1 MKKKVVVNK
10 YKQILISFT
19 LLTLIIILLNVNPP
33 VTGKAYYYGGSS
45 YGGSSDG
52 GSSSGGSDSSEECI
66 PIDESDFDNSFC
78 NETSN
83 DGKQCG
89 SYPGSI
95 CSDGYCKEVICYD
108 GLDNDASLDFV
119 CGDCECEDGEEDFC
133 SSDCPTESEGS
144 SGGSTGSSYYAI
156 ITTPSTLSVAEM
168 FNSLSEWVES
178 AFMIKDESL
187 IESELILG
195 MTDEELR
202 EIIEH
207 QGGWTDPSPIDELT
221 HEELINFIEDN
232 EDLKEIILETGSPGP
247 FLPTIEETVDV
258 TKSVELSTSERY
270 ISELLETRGDL
281 KNTELV
287 TTFMSSD
294 NIAANNRVQSQFY
307 QSMLNIGLSE
317 EMAQEYSAYYSQ
329 FDTQNIYAAAIRTN
343 LVGFASGSEESD
355 GIDCLD
361 SDCDL
366 QPCDDGSVCINY
378 ECVKAEYNAPAPIVF
393 EIEPAYQ
400 IQTYY
405 DFLMYLNE
413 GESLNAEEI
422 TNNYNGICDD
432 YCKSI
437 GGICGFANSGL
448 NECSSEGSENCVC
461 YNEQE

>member
-1 MKKKVVVNK
+1 
-10 YKQILISFT
+10 
-19 LLTLIIILLNVNPP
+19 
-33 VTGKAYYYGGSS
+33 
-45 YGGSSDG
+45 
-52 GSSSGGSDSSEECI
+52 
-66 PIDESDFDNSFC
+66 
-78 NETSN
+78 
-83 DGKQCG
+83 
-89 SYPGSI
+89 
-95 CSDGYCKEVICYD
+95 
-108 GLDNDASLDFV
+108 
-119 CGDCECEDGEEDFC
+119 
-133 SSDCPTESEGS
+133 
-144 SGGSTGSSYYAI
+144 
-156 ITTPSTLSVAEM
+156 
-168 FNSLSEWVES
+168 
-178 AFMIKDESL
+178 MIKDESL
-187 IESELILG
+187 IESELIAKL
-195 MTDEELR
+195 TYEELR

-207 QGGWTDPSPIDELT
+207 QDGLTDPSPIDDFT

-247 FLPTIEETVDV
+247 IIEIPDKETVDM
-258 TKSVELSTSERY
+258 TKSVELSTNERY

-287 TTFMSSD
+287 TTFMSSN

-317 EMAQEYSAYYSQ
+317 KMAQEYSAYYSQ

-343 LVGFASGSEESD
+343 LVGFASESEESD

-393 EIEPAYQ
+393 KIEPAYQ

-413 GESLNAEEI
+413 GEFLNAEEI
-422 TNNYNGICDD
+422 TNNYNGICND

-448 NECSSEGSENCVC
+448 NECSSEGSNTCVC
-461 YNEQE
+461 YNEHE